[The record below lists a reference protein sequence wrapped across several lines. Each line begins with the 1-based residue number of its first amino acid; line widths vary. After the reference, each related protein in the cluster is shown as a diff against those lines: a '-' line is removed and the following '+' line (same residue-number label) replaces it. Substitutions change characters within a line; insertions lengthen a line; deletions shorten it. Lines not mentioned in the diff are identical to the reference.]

1 MIELTYSGGAQ
12 TVAVNGRVPFNQVEQ
27 SCECCEK
34 WRRGTS
40 SIILKK
46 PGRYLITASA
56 NIAATATAGGAISLG
71 IAIGGEVINGTIM
84 TVTPGAAAGYF
95 NVATQVY
102 VDVYCGCCERISLV
116 NAGAAELTVDNQ
128 NLIAIREGGKCHV

>member
-1 MIELTYSGGAQ
+1 MIELTYSGVSQ
-12 TVAVNGRVPFNQVEQ
+12 TIAANGRVPFNTAEQ

-34 WRRGTS
+34 WRKGTS

-56 NIAATATAGGAISLG
+56 NIAAVATAGGAVSLG
-71 IAIGGEVINGTIM
+71 IAVGGEVIDSTIM
-84 TVTPGAAAGYF
+84 TITPGAGGQFF

-102 VDVYCGCCERISLV
+102 VDVFCGCCERITLV
-116 NAGAAELTVDNQ
+116 NAGDAALVVDNQ